1 MKEKNFR
8 TLLYSFVLSSVAVA
22 MYQGVYKNYL
32 LDHLSFSPTQYGWV
46 DGMKELPGLF
56 AVGIVLIAS
65 RFTPK
70 AVWICS
76 LIVIAAGLVLYTV
89 SDNLLFIII
98 FTLIYST
105 GTHLRG
111 IQGDYL
117 VTDFSTERDRSYK
130 FGLIASYNAVASL
143 LGMGLV
149 WGIST
154 VSSFETIFI
163 ISSIFASVS
172 TIAGLKVVQAKSYSS
187 PTAKLVFKRAY
198 TPYYLLTILSATR
211 EMFFITFGTLLLIET
226 FNTSVQLMA
235 LLMAAHSI
243 CAIITRPLVG
253 KAIQR
258 WGEGRALAVNYIL
271 VTFVFVGYALFDYV
285 YLIYFL
291 FIIDDV
297 LVGFDDIGISS
308 FVGRLVPRDEL
319 SATLAMGSTI
329 AHVVAVC
336 IPILGAVVWT
346 MFGSM
351 IIFLI
356 GAIVTIIAALFSFKL
371 TNFKP
376 F

>member
-76 LIVIAAGLVLYTV
+76 LIVIAAGLVLYAV
-89 SDNLLFIII
+89 SDNMLFIII

-172 TIAGLKVVQAKSYSS
+172 TIAGLKIVQAKSYSS
-187 PTAKLVFKRAY
+187 PTVKLVFKRAY
-198 TPYYLLTILSATR
+198 TSYYLLTILSATR
-211 EMFFITFGTLLLIET
+211 EMFFITFGTLLLVET

-243 CAIITRPLVG
+243 CAVITRPLVG

-346 MFGSM
+346 MFGSI

-376 F
+376 I

>member
-8 TLLYSFVLSSVAVA
+8 ILLYSFVLSSVAVA

-163 ISSIFASVS
+163 ISSIFALIS
-172 TIAGLKVVQAKSYSS
+172 TIAGVKIVRAKSYSS
-187 PTAKLVFKRAY
+187 PTVKLVFKRAY

-211 EMFFITFGTLLLIET
+211 EMFFITFGTLLLVET

-376 F
+376 I

>member
-8 TLLYSFVLSSVAVA
+8 ILLYSFILSSVAVA

-56 AVGIVLIAS
+56 AVGIVFIAS

-76 LIVIAAGLVLYTV
+76 LIVIGAGLVLYTV

-105 GTHLRG
+105 GTHLRS

-163 ISSIFASVS
+163 ISSIFALIS
-172 TIAGLKVVQAKSYSS
+172 TIAGGKIVQAKSYSS
-187 PTAKLVFKRAY
+187 PTAKLVFKRVY

-243 CAIITRPLVG
+243 CAVITRPLVG

-371 TNFKP
+371 SNFKP
-376 F
+376 I